1 MPPEIGIPGRFR
13 IRNKPLR
20 TVLRWQL
27 IAAGIGAAVAGS
39 VGGLHAALSAL
50 LGGLVPWTA
59 GLGYAVMVSRAQ
71 ENAPGALGET
81 LRTMIRAEGFKI
93 LLIVFQCWL
102 VFTAY
107 RQVVMPAFFVT
118 FVVGIVIFAMAVAVR
133 DR

>member
-1 MPPEIGIPGRFR
+1 VPPEIGVPSRFR
-13 IRNKPLR
+13 IGNKPLR

-27 IAAGIGAAVAGS
+27 IAAGTGALVAGGL
-39 VGGLHAALSAL
+39 GGLHAAFSAL

-59 GLGYAVMVSRAQ
+59 GLGYAVMVSRVQ
-71 ENAPGALGET
+71 RNAPSALGDT

-102 VFTAY
+102 VFTVY
-107 RQVVMPAFFVT
+107 RDIVTPAFFVT
-118 FVVGIVIFAMAVAVR
+118 FVAGVVIFAMAVAVR